1 MKVANGVEMLELD
14 MNVIGRTM
22 TIHPTLLYDDNHAV
36 LIDVGM
42 PRELQVLRS
51 AIERTGVAFDRIDA
65 IILTHQ
71 DIDHVGGI
79 QDVLEALGKPVDVF
93 AHAEDK
99 PYIEGEKPPIKMSR
113 ERVSQMLHR
122 VPEDIRKHFEAI
134 FLNPPTA
141 KVTKVVSDGDVLPF
155 FGGVEVIF
163 TPGHTPGHISL
174 YHHPTKTLI
183 TGDAIVSEGGKLL
196 GPNPEATLDMPSAL
210 ESMKKFTKFEIARAI
225 CYHGGLCDDHVN
237 EQLLE
242 LTN

>member
-14 MNVIGRTM
+14 MNVMGRTM
-22 TIHPTLLYDDNHAV
+22 TIHPTLLYDDAHAV

-51 AIERTGVAFDRIDA
+51 AIERAGVAFDRIDG

-79 QDVLEALGKPVDVF
+79 QDVLEALDKPVDVY

-113 ERVSQMLHR
+113 ERVSQMLDR
-122 VPEDIRKHFEAI
+122 VPEDIRKHVEAI

-174 YHHPTKTLI
+174 YHRPTKTLI
-183 TGDAIVSEGGKLL
+183 TGDAIVSEGGRLL
-196 GPNPEATLDMPSAL
+196 GPNPQATPDMPSAL
-210 ESMKKFTKFEIARAI
+210 ESMKKFTKFDIAKVI
-225 CYHGGLCDDHVN
+225 CYHGGLCDNHVN
-237 EQLLE
+237 EQLRE
-242 LTN
+242 LTK